1 MSLVYGNAAVNIAAT
16 NAKDGTAGLFFQRD
30 SFGVRRQYISNS
42 GGRNFGVLDN
52 RFYDRCISESPLSSR
67 AWAFQERYIA
77 HHTLHFS
84 AEQIFWECCE
94 EMACET
100 WPDGIATSMTDLFA
114 RKFPGREDFTVATG
128 WEQAIKFYAGCQLTY
143 LHDKMVA
150 ISGVARRF
158 QSQTHDQYVAGL
170 WRKDIERQLCWRVDH
185 KNEIQDPE
193 IGAIQYRA
201 PSRSWASTD
210 EPVTWRLWLSN
221 GHFLGPLVGTLLI
234 KVLGVDCVSVGGD
247 TMGQLQDATLHI
259 ACHVMIHGIVNL
271 SFKILGLM
279 VLKNSA
285 PECLSAFETFRIES
299 ICYFGPLHSD

>member
-30 SFGVRRQYISNS
+30 SFGVRHQYISSS

-67 AWAFQERYIA
+67 AWAFQERYIG
-77 HHTLHFS
+77 HRTLHCS

-150 ISGVARRF
+150 ISGVARRV
-158 QSQTHDQYVAGL
+158 QSQLMTNMSLAYGEKTLSDNFAGESTI
-170 WRKDIERQLCWRVDH
+170 KTKYKIQKSEPFSIER
-185 KNEIQDPE
+185 P
-193 IGAIQYRA
+193 
-201 PSRSWASTD
+201 
-210 EPVTWRLWLSN
+210 
-221 GHFLGPLVGTLLI
+221 
-234 KVLGVDCVSVGGD
+234 
-247 TMGQLQDATLHI
+247 
-259 ACHVMIHGIVNL
+259 
-271 SFKILGLM
+271 LGLGLLRM
-279 VLKNSA
+279 NL
-285 PECLSAFETFRIES
+285 
-299 ICYFGPLHSD
+299 